1 MATYKVEVRTGDMAH
16 AGTIDHIWVT
26 LIGTEGQSEKTKLD
40 VWGRDFRV
48 GSVNP
53 GLLFSEDLWYCCSV
67 QVTTPEGAALLFP
80 CYRWISRGEQ
90 VELREATP
98 IKVFEENI
106 PLLKEH
112 RQKELTEKKDL
123 YKSHSLS
130 SPAAEYTAD
139 HWRDDDFFG
148 SQFLNGVNPMMIRS
162 CKQLPPN
169 FPVTN
174 EMVQPFLDKCQSLQT
189 ALKVLVIQL
198 WRCWNK
204 SSCTISPCDPGLC
217 LLYLNSEKLLK
228 PIAIQLYQQP
238 AEDNPVFLPSD
249 SETDWLLAK
258 MFIRNTDIMDHQSVR
273 HLLNTHMLLEA
284 FIISALRNLP
294 TVHPFTR
301 YMCLK
306 NVLFKL
312 RSPSIKQ
319 VQWINPKIDFI
330 KVPEFTKSEVTQ
342 RSLSELTYSDLCLP
356 ENITSRGLD
365 SVPNFY
371 YRDDGLKL
379 WSIINRFVFFSRG
392 GALLSLK
399 HRRLRWV
406 SADLSCSNITQFDP
420 KSPSSGFPQSFS
432 SLQDLVKFLTM
443 VIFTSSA
450 QHAVVN
456 NSQYD
461 YISWTPNASLLL
473 VTSPPSTKGQS
484 NMQSILDAVPNV
496 GDTAI
501 LAILG
506 WNLSKE
512 YPHQIPLGSFPEE
525 HFNEPALKQMIK
537 EFQAELSYLN
547 EAITDR
553 NLELQVPYTYLL
565 PSQLENGISR

>member
-40 VWGRDFRV
+40 VWGRDFRCRTYNV
-48 GSVNP
+48 TTPSSLGTLLLLRLDKDP

-90 VELREATP
+90 VELREATRA
-98 IKVFEENI
+98 FI
-106 PLLKEH
+106 PH
-112 RQKELTEKKDL
+112 FNTDL
-123 YKSHSLS
+123 

-204 SSCTISPCDPGLC
+204 ESPEDIQRESSPCDPGLC

-312 RSPSIKQ
+312 LNISGLPFGNKGVVELMR
-319 VQWINPKIDFI
+319 
-330 KVPEFTKSEVTQ
+330 

-379 WSIINRFVFFSRG
+379 WSIINSFVRAVVEHYYPSNTDVQRDSELQDWISEIFIRG
-392 GALLSLK
+392 FLG
-399 HRRLRWV
+399 
-406 SADLSCSNITQFDP
+406 N